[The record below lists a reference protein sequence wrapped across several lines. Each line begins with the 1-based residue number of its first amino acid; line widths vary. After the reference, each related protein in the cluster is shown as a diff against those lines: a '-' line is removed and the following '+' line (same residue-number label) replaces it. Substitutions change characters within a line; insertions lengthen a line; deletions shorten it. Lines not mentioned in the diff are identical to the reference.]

1 MDAKAQAILK
11 IFLRYP
17 SLMGLP
23 LSEKQGMTAAYL
35 DDCLDLTADEIA
47 AGYERFRRA
56 GSPFPPSGPE
66 LRKCALDA
74 RADRIAKQRAAAPR
88 LQAPPRGIDAVPEA
102 DRAAMRARF
111 AELLS
116 SLRTGTAQ

>member
-1 MDAKAQAILK
+1 MDDKTQAILK

-35 DDCLDLTADEIA
+35 DDCLDMTADEIS

-56 GSPFPPSGPE
+56 GLPFPPSGPE

-74 RADRIAKQRAAAPR
+74 RAEAIRKQRAAAPR
-88 LQAPPRGIDAVPEA
+88 LPSPPRGIDAVPEA
-102 DRAAMRARF
+102 ERAAMQRRF
-111 AELLS
+111 AELLAG
-116 SLRTGTAQ
+116 LRTGTAQ